1 MLKRHQTRAVA
12 YATTCITIIVIF
24 MKLSSYNKAWTKL
37 RSSEHHPRASN
48 SVSETLVREVSG
60 SESDVDLSKI
70 RSLFKRADASADGY
84 LTKKELAWSI
94 STQVE
99 KHLRNALRGNFRTFF
114 ALDTINKNGQ
124 VEWDEWLQNLKKTE
138 GSKVYKS
145 LLKPSPDGGSFLTI
159 LCP

>member
-12 YATTCITIIVIF
+12 YVTTCITIIVIF
-24 MKLSSYNKAWTKL
+24 VKLSSYNKAWTKL
-37 RSSEHHPRASN
+37 KASEHHPKASN

-84 LTKKELAWSI
+84 LTQKELAWSI

-138 GSKVYKS
+138 GSKVYR
-145 LLKPSPDGGSFLTI
+145 I
-159 LCP
+159 LVNP